1 MATMAIP
8 ISKNLDAEMTDF
20 LSIISENTSFMNKNQ
35 AKQLGEIQQ
44 QRKKEEE
51 LNESLDKFSKKYID
65 QIKQGK
71 ITKNKYYE
79 IMSNYEKIF
88 MELQKQGE
96 DEKNRQNKIET
107 LKFKSEM
114 SSGFMKKYYD
124 RQLEYMEIDEKFN
137 ERNAQI
143 LEMQQA
149 GKLSPTEARQLQFK
163 NKMNKM
169 YDKWLIKGNFFKNVL
184 GTLKDIA
191 KGVWDAAEG
200 WIIKLLKFLFIMAIF
215 DPDGKFLASI
225 MDMITKAV
233 VWMINILASYLP
245 RIVKSFINLVVN
257 VFPPLLV
264 KMVQGIFP
272 AIGKLFES
280 FAKSLEKD
288 YPIIGWIFKQVA
300 KLFAKDGVLY
310 TFFSFLARNFPI
322 IVAILGVKKLITFL
336 GPVTKMLS
344 GFGGVLF
351 KLALKI
357 FPTFMVKFGMMLG
370 LMKASLLSLA
380 STVGAAILP
389 FLPLIA
395 VLGALA
401 YVGYK
406 LFNTWK
412 DSAKIFKRTEKA
424 MSKMNEKQKFM
435 YRMKMNPFD
444 QIGRA
449 FEVFKKKGL
458 GAAIGEFTKKY
469 TMAWDLIKKSKFGMD
484 IQQKGI
490 IGTATEYGGK
500 AIDSVMFQLDR
511 FGKWLKESFFGTLDS
526 IFAWFSAIALDPI
539 GYITSIAAKSNYSEK
554 LYTAVLAYN
563 KMKQIK
569 AEGGQVKGDNFIAKA
584 VRAGKEITK
593 EDVENAS
600 LPSLKVI
607 AENTKEMVEKMSSGN
622 NSQITSMKLNVSAKA
637 DNQR

>member
-1 MATMAIP
+1 
-8 ISKNLDAEMTDF
+8 
-20 LSIISENTSFMNKNQ
+20 
-35 AKQLGEIQQ
+35 
-44 QRKKEEE
+44 
-51 LNESLDKFSKKYID
+51 
-65 QIKQGK
+65 
-71 ITKNKYYE
+71 
-79 IMSNYEKIF
+79 
-88 MELQKQGE
+88 
-96 DEKNRQNKIET
+96 
-107 LKFKSEM
+107 
-114 SSGFMKKYYD
+114 
-124 RQLEYMEIDEKFN
+124 
-137 ERNAQI
+137 
-143 LEMQQA
+143 MQQA
-149 GKLSPTEARQLQFK
+149 GKLSPTEAKQLQFK

-169 YDKWLIKGNFFKNVL
+169 YDKWLIKGNFFKNVI
-184 GTLKDIA
+184 TNLKDIA

-233 VWMINILASYLP
+233 VWLINKLAEYLP

-280 FAKSLEKD
+280 FAESLQKD

-300 KLFAKDGVLY
+300 KLFAEDGILY
-310 TFFSFLARNFPI
+310 KFFSFLASNFHI
-322 IVAILGVKKLITFL
+322 IVAIFGVNKLITFL

-351 KLALKI
+351 KLALTI

-370 LMKASLLSLA
+370 LMKVGLLSLA
-380 STVGAAILP
+380 STVGVAILP

-395 VLGALA
+395 GLGALA

-412 DSAKIFKRTEKA
+412 DSAKIYERTEKAMSKMNEKQKFLYRMKMNPLDQIGRAFEVFKKKGLGAAIGEFTKHYSMAWDLFKKSKFNKDIQQIKYKIFDTWKDSAKIYKRTEKE

-500 AIDSVMFQLDR
+500 AIDYVMFQLDR

-526 IFAWFSAIALDPI
+526 IFAWFSSIALDPI
-539 GYITSIAAKSNYSEK
+539 GYIQSMATGSNYSEK

-569 AEGGQVKGDNFIAKA
+569 EEGGQVKGDNFIAKA

-593 EDVENAS
+593 EDVEKAS

-607 AENTKEMVEKMSSGN
+607 AENTKKMVEKMSSGN
-622 NSQITSMKLNVSAKA
+622 NAQITSTKVNVSAKA
-637 DNQR
+637 DSQ